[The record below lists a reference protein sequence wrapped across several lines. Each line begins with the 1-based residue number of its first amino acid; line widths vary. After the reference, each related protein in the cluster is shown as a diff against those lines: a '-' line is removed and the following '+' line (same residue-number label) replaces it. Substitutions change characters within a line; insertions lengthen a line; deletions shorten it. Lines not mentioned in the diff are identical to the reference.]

1 VKERPPAKYRLA
13 RQLGILTTIPLIL
26 AVAPMIGYFLGTWLD
41 ERLGTGPF
49 LMVAFLLLGFGA
61 GIRETVHLVRK
72 AGKAAEEEDAG

>member
-13 RQLGILTTIPLIL
+13 RQLGILTTIPLLL
-26 AVAPMIGYFLGTWLD
+26 AVAPMIGYYAGAWLD

-49 LMVAFLLLGFGA
+49 LMVVFLLLGFGA
-61 GIRETVHLVRK
+61 GIRETVSLIRK